1 MAVHVPPTG
10 AREGSDSNPRAGLP
24 SVGWGWDSGMGGHV
38 VLSLHARVSD
48 HVSGPRCSSLTAGI

>member
-24 SVGWGWDSGMGGHV
+24 SVGGGGRV

-48 HVSGPRCSSLTAGI
+48 HASGPCCSSLTMGI